1 MHPMNTDRARVDD
14 LMDLA
19 RVLMLLQGAILI
31 ATTLE
36 SVVWAL
42 ALPGAGGLA
51 LLLTGASAAAI
62 LVARARLRSDRRQ
75 LRRAVYIVEGLI
87 VATFAVD
94 TVLSLVVAHA
104 AMPVLAVLSQFV
116 LPVAVIGLLRRAAR
130 PAEVTVPDIVS
141 VDVAA

>member
-1 MHPMNTDRARVDD
+1 
-14 LMDLA
+14 
-19 RVLMLLQGAILI
+19 MLLQGAILI

-36 SVVWAL
+36 SVVWAI

-51 LLLTGASAAAI
+51 LLLTGASAVAI
-62 LVARARLRSDRRQ
+62 LVARARLRSERRR

-87 VATFAVD
+87 VTTFAID

-104 AMPVLAVLSQFV
+104 AMPVLAVLAQFV
-116 LPVAVIGLLRRAAR
+116 LPVAVIGLLRHAAR
-130 PAEVTVPDIVS
+130 PAEVTVPDIAS